1 MIDMEPLEA
10 IRLSLTVGVALI
22 SCILI
27 KILLLIFKPR
37 IPEPLELSILTG
49 APAIIAAHITTTYS
63 QALGSLLGLIN

>member
-27 KILLLIFKPR
+27 KILLLIFKPKT
-37 IPEPLELSILTG
+37 PEPLEFSLLTG

-63 QALGSLLGLIN
+63 QALGSLLGLTN

>member
-1 MIDMEPLEA
+1 MEPLEA

-22 SCILI
+22 SCTLI

-37 IPEPLELSILTG
+37 IPEPLEFSLLTG

-63 QALGSLLGLIN
+63 QALGSLLGLTN